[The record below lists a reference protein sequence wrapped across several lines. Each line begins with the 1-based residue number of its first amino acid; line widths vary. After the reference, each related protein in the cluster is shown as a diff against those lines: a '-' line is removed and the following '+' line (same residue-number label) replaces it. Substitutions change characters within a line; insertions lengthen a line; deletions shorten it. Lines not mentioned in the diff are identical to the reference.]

1 MSNKEKAKI
10 KLLFDKYDDNKN
22 GILEKSEF
30 IKGFIDLVKAI
41 ETDMKDNEVKKIA
54 EEAII
59 KFDLNGNGIIE
70 FNEFCELISFL
81 KNEKGLN
88 L

>member
-30 IKGFIDLVKAI
+30 IKGFIDLVKEI
-41 ETDMKDNEVKKIA
+41 ESDMNDNEVKKVA

>member
-1 MSNKEKAKI
+1 
-10 KLLFDKYDDNKN
+10 
-22 GILEKSEF
+22 
-30 IKGFIDLVKAI
+30 
-41 ETDMKDNEVKKIA
+41 MKDNEVKKIA

>member
-22 GILEKSEF
+22 GVLEKSEF
-30 IKGFIDLVKAI
+30 IKGFIDLVKSI
-41 ETDMKDNEVKKIA
+41 EIGMKDNEVKKIA

-59 KFDLNGNGIIE
+59 KFDLNRNGTIE

>member
-10 KLLFDKYDDNKN
+10 KILFDKYDDNKN

>member
-10 KLLFDKYDDNKN
+10 KILFDKYDDNKN
-22 GILEKSEF
+22 GVLEKSEF

-59 KFDLNGNGIIE
+59 KFDLNGNGIIQ
-70 FNEFCELISFL
+70 FNEF
-81 KNEKGLN
+81 
-88 L
+88 

>member
-1 MSNKEKAKI
+1 MSNKEKEKI
-10 KLLFDKYDDNKN
+10 KILFDKYDDNKN
-22 GILEKSEF
+22 GVL
-30 IKGFIDLVKAI
+30 DLVKEI
-41 ETDMKDNEVKKIA
+41 ESDMNDNEVKKVA

>member
-30 IKGFIDLVKAI
+30 IKGFIDLVKSI
-41 ETDMKDNEVKKIA
+41 EIGMKDNEVKKIA

>member
-1 MSNKEKAKI
+1 MMII
-10 KLLFDKYDDNKN
+10 KMEF
-22 GILEKSEF
+22 LEKSEF
-30 IKGFIDLVKAI
+30 IKGFIDLVKEI
-41 ETDMKDNEVKKIA
+41 ESDMNDNEVKKVA

>member
-10 KLLFDKYDDNKN
+10 KILFDKYDDNKN
-22 GILEKSEF
+22 GVLEKSEF
-30 IKGFIDLVKAI
+30 IKGFIDLVKEI
-41 ETDMKDNEVKKIA
+41 ESDMNNNEVKKVA

>member
-10 KLLFDKYDDNKN
+10 KILFDKYDDNKN
-22 GILEKSEF
+22 GVLEKSEF

>member
-22 GILEKSEF
+22 GVLEKSEF
-30 IKGFIDLVKAI
+30 IKGFIDLVKSI
-41 ETDMKDNEVKKIA
+41 EIDMKDNEVKKIA

-59 KFDLNGNGIIE
+59 KFDLNRNGTIE

>member
-10 KLLFDKYDDNKN
+10 KILFDKYDDNKN
-22 GILEKSEF
+22 GVLEKSEF
-30 IKGFIDLVKAI
+30 IKGFIDLVKEI
-41 ETDMKDNEVKKIA
+41 ESDMNDNEVKKVA